1 MYKYTLTAGVRSD
14 VGNVRSNNEDNYYIC
29 GKYRADVS
37 ENNSKAQCQVTDRR
51 ALFSVC
57 DGMGGVEF
65 GEIASLIAV
74 SNMRY
79 AKKADFHKI
88 SGEDVQ
94 IINKKVGEIGLEK
107 CSGRMG
113 STLSNLYI
121 DNGCAIAC
129 NLGDSR
135 TYLLRDNILTKLS
148 EDHDEATRLVKM
160 GIITPEQALTDNRRH
175 QLTQFLG
182 MLEDEIIPEPYYS
195 DEISIKEGDRFLICS
210 DGVSDSILDEEI
222 ADYLKEP
229 LSAQEMAD
237 KLVDEAISRGSKD
250 NCTALVV
257 DVNKKPVLLYEIYFF
272 D

>member
-14 VGNVRSNNEDNYYIC
+14 VGNVRSNNEDNFYIC
-29 GKYRADVS
+29 GKYRTDVND
-37 ENNSKAQCQVTDRR
+37 NNSKAQCRVTDRR

-74 SNMRY
+74 SNMRN
-79 AKKADFHKI
+79 AKKADFYKI

-94 IINKKVGEIGLEK
+94 SINKQVGDIGLEK

-121 DNGCAIAC
+121 DNGSAIAC

-135 TYLLRDNILTKLS
+135 TYLFRDNTLTKLS
-148 EDHDEATRLVKM
+148 EDHDEATRLVNM

-182 MLEDEIIPEPYYS
+182 MLEDEVIPEPYYS
-195 DEISIKEGDRFLICS
+195 EEITIKDGDRFLICS
-210 DGVSDSILDEEI
+210 DGVSDMLLDNEL
-222 ADYLKEP
+222 ADLLNES
-229 LSAQEMAD
+229 LSAQDMAD
-237 KLVDEAISRGSKD
+237 KLVDEALKRGSKD
-250 NCTALVV
+250 NCTALIV
-257 DVNKKPVLLYEIYFF
+257 DVKKKPVLLYEF
-272 D
+272 